1 MRAKQAV
8 RHVAEL
14 GALLT
19 LRIALA
25 ALLFTAISIGSEPS
39 DPPGLGPH
47 PLRRAAA
54 RNRPL
59 LPPRRL
65 LLQLPPRR
73 RGEPLL
79 RRLLCHHPM
88 PRR

>member
-1 MRAKQAV
+1 L

-14 GALLT
+14 GALPT

-25 ALLFTAISIGSEPS
+25 ALLVTAISIGSEPS

-54 RNRPL
+54 TPS
-59 LPPRRL
+59 PAPAAAPPTTTSAPSPRRTPTPTAS
-65 LLQLPPRR
+65 PPS
-73 RGEPLL
+73 PDATA
-79 RRLLCHHPM
+79 
-88 PRR
+88 